1 MSGAMLKLAAI
12 PPLVWTA
19 LVVLTL
25 AACGVPTTSPPTAIT
40 EVPYNLM
47 ETAAPPTPQRT
58 TPARRGPFIY
68 WLNATDQL
76 TATEAGTMT
85 SDAAVAVDVPASE
98 RDVEEYLVGGIAA
111 AVLSGLAQGPS
122 EPERLIGVSTAL
134 GPDVSLTVN
143 RVEGGRADID
153 VQIGPR
159 GPTARRLPLAVG
171 QIVLSLTSISGIDS
185 VWLMSDGTPI
195 EAPLP
200 DGALTARPLTAQDFT
215 ALVAGGAGGAGGA
228 GSPTGRAT

>member
-25 AACGVPTTSPPTAIT
+25 AACGVPATSPPTAIT

-47 ETAAPPTPQRT
+47 ETAVPPTPQRT

-85 SDAAVAVDVPASE
+85 SDAADA
-98 RDVEEYLVGGIAA
+98 AA

-159 GPTARRLPLAVG
+159 GPSARRLPLAVG

-200 DGALTARPLTAQDFT
+200 DGALTARPLTAEDFT
-215 ALVAGGAGGAGGA
+215 ALVAGGAGGAR
-228 GSPTGRAT
+228 SPTGRAT

>member
-25 AACGVPTTSPPTAIT
+25 AACGVPATSPPTAIT
-40 EVPYNLM
+40 QVPYNLM
-47 ETAAPPTPQRT
+47 ETAVPPTPQRT

-85 SDAAVAVDVPASE
+85 SDAADA
-98 RDVEEYLVGGIAA
+98 AA

-159 GPTARRLPLAVG
+159 GPSARRLPLAVG